1 MPGGHHSFPGII
13 SFYIQ
18 LIFYYK
24 ILFLFAYIQFQQ
36 IEIHQTS
43 IKWKTINTY
52 AHVLSL

>member
-36 IEIHQTS
+36 IDIEIVYVS
-43 IKWKTINTY
+43 FFNMNATY
-52 AHVLSL
+52 LLKII

>member
-43 IKWKTINTY
+43 IKWKTTNTY

>member
-1 MPGGHHSFPGII
+1 MPGWPYSFPGII

-36 IEIHQTS
+36 IDIEIVYVS
-43 IKWKTINTY
+43 FYNMNATY
-52 AHVLSL
+52 LLKII